1 MNWKIEKSGDNY
13 HVQVYSEDDLVCL
26 DRDVEDF
33 ISACRLVDEFRDQT
47 KDKAKEQV
55 AQYDTAFWLHTAK

>member
-33 ISACRLVDEFRDQT
+33 LSACILVDEMRATVKDQVKEVA
-47 KDKAKEQV
+47 KDV
-55 AQYDTAFWLHTAK
+55 